1 MSAKSKRIFFLFL
14 ILFVFILLFS
24 HVSYSHSWLLQFFG
38 AVEQFADPND
48 RTYVFS
54 NYKKD
59 DNVKVISFNVATS
72 PLDPNSQSHL

>member
-1 MSAKSKRIFFLFL
+1 
-14 ILFVFILLFS
+14 
-24 HVSYSHSWLLQFFG
+24 
-38 AVEQFADPND
+38 VEQFADPND